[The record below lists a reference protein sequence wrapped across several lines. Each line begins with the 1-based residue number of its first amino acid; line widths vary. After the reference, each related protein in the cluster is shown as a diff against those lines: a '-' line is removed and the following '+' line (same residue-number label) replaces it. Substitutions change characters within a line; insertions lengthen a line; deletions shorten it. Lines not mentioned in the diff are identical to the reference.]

1 MTPLDKHI
9 ALIHEENHN
18 DPLGAIN
25 NLLSAMK
32 SLYWEV
38 KEVAQKGLPMTSYS
52 NARIVTDTLLLHYIQ
67 DWEKT
72 VNEERGT

>member
-32 SLYWEV
+32 SLYLEI
-38 KEVAQKGLPMTSYS
+38 KEVAQSELPMTSFS
-52 NARIVTDTLLLHYIQ
+52 RATIATTRLLPDCIQ
-67 DWEKT
+67 DWEKM